1 MNSTQQSLAADLQ
14 SLHAA
19 LPPEREGLPLEE
31 ALELLLQHTPTI
43 AESEN
48 VPLFDADGRICF
60 AHVRAELPQP
70 PYDRVQVD
78 GYALRSADIARAT
91 AERPVMLLVTQHL
104 YAGDAPGLP
113 LEPGQAARVTT
124 GAVLPPGA
132 DCVVWQEDTQT
143 TDNQTVV
150 ISRSLA
156 AMRNCRMRG
165 QDLAQGS
172 LLAESGDTLHCGTL
186 SLLAGQGYTH
196 VRVFRRPRVSLLATG
211 SELVLPG
218 APLPRGGIYN
228 ISSTL
233 LGLRLRKMGARIMR
247 MMTRGDNR
255 YALREHLSEMLAE
268 SDMVI
273 TTGGTSVGPRD
284 LVPGIAADLA
294 AEQGG
299 SVLFQRLRLK
309 PGSMTLAAA
318 LPQTLLLGLS
328 GNPVAAAATFSL
340 LAVPVLKR
348 MGGATNFTPL
358 RQKAVARNDFGSCRK
373 DARRIVLAHLEGS
386 DVYFVRDAQRMG
398 QPALCDDCNCFVDIP
413 AGSAPVRKGMEVDV
427 ILA

>member
-1 MNSTQQSLAADLQ
+1 MNRALHSFAADAQ
-14 SLHAA
+14 PHVSA
-19 LPPEREGLPLEE
+19 LPERESLPLEE
-31 ALELLLQHTPTI
+31 ALELLLQRTPTV
-43 AESEN
+43 AESEE

-60 AHVRAELPQP
+60 AHMRAELPQP
-70 PYDRVQVD
+70 PYNRVQVD
-78 GYALRSADIARAT
+78 GYALRSSDIASAT
-91 AERPVMLLVTQHL
+91 AERPAMLLVTQHL
-104 YAGDAPGLP
+104 YAGDAPGQP

-132 DCVVWQEDTQT
+132 DCVVWQEDTLA
-143 TDNQTVV
+143 DGQTVV

-156 AMRNCRMRG
+156 AMRNCRMCG
-165 QDLAQGS
+165 QDMERGS
-172 LLAESGDTLHCGTL
+172 TLAESGDVLHSGTL
-186 SLLAGQGYTH
+186 SLLAGQGHTH

-218 APLPRGGIYN
+218 APLPQGGVYN

-233 LGLRLRKMGARIMR
+233 LGVRLRKMGTRILR

-255 YALREHLSEMLAE
+255 QALQELLAEMLAE
-268 SDMVI
+268 SDLVI
-273 TTGGTSVGPRD
+273 TTGGASVGPKD
-284 LVPGIAADLA
+284 LVPGIASEIV

-299 SVLFQRLRLK
+299 SMLFQSLRLK

-328 GNPVAAAATFSL
+328 GNPVAAAATFGL
-340 LAVPVLKR
+340 LAVPVLKK
-348 MGGATNFTPL
+348 MGGATRFAPL

-373 DARRIVLAHLEGS
+373 DERRIVLARLEGR
-386 DVYFVRDAQRMG
+386 DVYFARDAQRMG

-413 AGSAPVRKGMEVDV
+413 AGSAPLRKGMEVDV